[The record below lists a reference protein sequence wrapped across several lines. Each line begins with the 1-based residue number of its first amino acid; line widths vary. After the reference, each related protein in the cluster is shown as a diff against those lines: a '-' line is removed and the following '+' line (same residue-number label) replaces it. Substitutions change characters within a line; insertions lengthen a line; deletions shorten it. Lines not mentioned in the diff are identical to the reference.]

1 MKFINKHQN
10 KFLLLL
16 LIIISITAWYINYRN
31 GLITIYQDSMSHL
44 NISKAVVSGLQPGI
58 AQLGVIWLPLN
69 HLLDLLL
76 VWNNWA
82 WHSGFAGS
90 FWGMISYVLSA
101 IGIYK
106 IIIEIT
112 GKKFNAFIGASILV
126 FSLNLLYE
134 QSTPLTEPIFL
145 INFIFSVL
153 YFIRYIKYQRVQD
166 LIYSGL
172 FGGLQCLIR
181 YDGYFA
187 TGTEFLLIIFNQ
199 YFVRKISFFKAL
211 GEGLVMY
218 LPSIAAILLWLLWN
232 FILTRSFLYS
242 FFGAGSA
249 HNQQSL
255 QIQTSLI
262 AKHNLWISLKVYLF
276 DVLDINGIILSI
288 LAVIGLVCFFISSKF
303 SVKFWAKVWIFLLLL
318 SPVIFNILALY
329 LGFSI
334 IDVPNIT
341 GNFFNNRYG
350 LVALPFIAIFIGTII
365 IPDINKYIKYII
377 GIVVL
382 SLLIFQN
389 IIFAQTT
396 GVITI
401 TDGLIGKSSLLNSG
415 FQSIARVLHNNVKP
429 GQRVLLP
436 PSSLS
441 PVLFLSGLPENY
453 FITNGIQKYWDAS
466 LKTPWKYVDWVVI
479 PTGNNPLYNKLIIN
493 RSSLFKDYYYLF
505 YKNLRIID
513 GGSHVVNVYKLRPED
528 QTYVTAQHGSLILGN
543 NSFTIKGVN
552 DYDLAYES
560 KAQILSSFQYFKKMG
575 VNTIRFWMFGDG
587 IKDGF
592 QPQAGVMNSN
602 RFSNASYII
611 YLAGKYNIHLIPV
624 LLNYWSQ
631 YGGTIQYLNWAG
643 VNTSTYSD
651 QFYTNPAVTKLFEN
665 YIKYVLNYDNAY
677 TGKKYKDSPQI
688 LSWEIINEPR
698 VVNSSDMSVAK
709 DWIESIAVY
718 IRSID
723 SKSLISVGMEDITTP
738 KGGNFG
744 QVTNVCALPAIN
756 LCSLH
761 LYFVYQNKPLFNSI
775 SALFKFLSDEK
786 NLSLIYHKP
795 IYVGEI
801 GVSKN
806 SNTLLGTNNNLTL
819 LNDTIYELG
828 FFRYNGVIVWDWSLS
843 PNSSFTFTPNGSGGY
858 DWEDLKTLLK
868 SF

>member
-16 LIIISITAWYINYRN
+16 LIIMSITAWYINYRN
-31 GLITIYQDSMSHL
+31 GLITIYNDSMSHL
-44 NISKAVVSGLQPGI
+44 NISKAVVSSLQPGI
-58 AQLGVIWLPLN
+58 AQLGGVWLPLN

-218 LPSIAAILLWLLWN
+218 LPSIAAIFLWLLWN
-232 FILTRSFLYS
+232 FILKGNFLYS
-242 FFGAGSA
+242 FFGHGSA
-249 HNQQSL
+249 YNQQSSMA
-255 QIQTSLI
+255 ILI
-262 AKHNLWISLKVYLF
+262 TRHNLWLSLKVYLF
-276 DVLDINGIILSI
+276 DVLDVNGIILSI
-288 LAVIGLVCFFISSKF
+288 LAVIGLVCFFVSSKF
-303 SVKFWAKVWIFLLLL
+303 PIKFWAKVWIFLLLL
-318 SPVIFNILALY
+318 SPIIFNILALY
-329 LGFSI
+329 LGFSVI
-334 IDVPNIT
+334 KVPNI
-341 GNFFNNRYG
+341 GGFFNDRYG
-350 LVALPFIAIFIGTII
+350 LIALPFIAIFIGTII
-365 IPDINKYIKYII
+365 IPDINKYIKYVI

-401 TDGLIGKSSLLNSG
+401 TDGFMGAYGLGFHTVSS
-415 FQSIARVLHNNVKP
+415 ILHNNVKS
-429 GQRVLLP
+429 GQKVLLP
-436 PSSLS
+436 AISLN
-441 PVLFLSGLPENY
+441 PVLFLSGLPDND
-453 FITNGIQKYWDAS
+453 FIFEGIQKYWNAS
-466 LKTPWKYVDWVVI
+466 LKTPWKYADWVVI
-479 PTGNNPLYNKLIIN
+479 PTGNNSLYNKLILN
-493 RSSLFKDYYYLF
+493 KNSLFLDYYYLF
-505 YKNLRIID
+505 YK
-513 GGSHVVNVYKLRPED
+513 GSNGLSVYKLRSED
-528 QTYVTAQHGSLILGN
+528 QTYITAQNGLLIWGN

-587 IKDGF
+587 IKEGF

-602 RFSNASYII
+602 RFSNVSYII

-718 IRSID
+718 IISID
-723 SKSLISVGMEDITTP
+723 SKSLISVGMKYITTP
-738 KGGNFG
+738 KGDNFG
-744 QVTNVCALPAIN
+744 QVTNVCALPDIN

-858 DWEDLKTLLK
+858 DWEGLKTLLK